1 MTQEKSDYYNLQNEL
16 YRMYNRRRNIRIFLL
31 VSIFCGVL
39 SIIYGIQ
46 NSLPIIN
53 VAIAT
58 LFIVFIVF
66 FILALANLVWVN
78 MNQSDVEE
86 KMVKNG
92 VEYLHKN
99 RLSQKRIEIIE
110 KRAEIGNGAFSS
122 RTILPLS
129 AIPFLITFFS
139 GKISS
144 ETQLFIAIVIMLIGA
159 SFLLELDRANMDIL
173 IRQICVSYTPKKRE
187 KKAREK

>member
-1 MTQEKSDYYNLQNEL
+1 MKQEKSDYYNLQNEL
-16 YRMYNRRRNIRIFLL
+16 YRMYNRKRNIWIFLL

-39 SIIYGIQ
+39 SVVYGFQ
-46 NSLPIIN
+46 NSLSVINII
-53 VAIAT
+53 IAT

-99 RLSQKRIEIIE
+99 RLSQKRIEIIG
-110 KRAEIGNGAFSS
+110 KRAEIGSGAFSS
-122 RTILPLS
+122 RTILPIS

-173 IRQICVSYTPKKRE
+173 IRQICVSYIPSKRSKKSRE
-187 KKAREK
+187 K